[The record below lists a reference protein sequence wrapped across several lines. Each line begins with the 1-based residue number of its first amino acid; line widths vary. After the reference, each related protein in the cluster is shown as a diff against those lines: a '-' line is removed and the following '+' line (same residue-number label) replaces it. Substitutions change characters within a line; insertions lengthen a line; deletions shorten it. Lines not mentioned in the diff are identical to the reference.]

1 MSRFAGLTPLL
12 APRSVAVLGASSD
25 PTRIGG
31 RPIAYMLAQTFPG
44 ALYPVNPNR
53 AEIQGLKAYPS
64 VADLP
69 ETPDVAIVAV
79 PSDLAPQAV
88 ADLAAKGCKAVV
100 MFTAGFAEMDDAG
113 AVIQQRMVATAK
125 AAGMRIL
132 GPNCLGVFD
141 ARRSY
146 YATFS
151 SSFDSGWPVPGR
163 IGIASQSGA
172 YGTHLYTL
180 ARNRGIGASLCVM
193 TGNEADVTVGECI
206 GWLAENPEV
215 DVIAVYAE
223 GIREAPGLIAALQAA
238 KDARKPV
245 VMQKVGRSELGG
257 KAAKSH
263 TASIAGDDAVTEA
276 VMREFGVYRA
286 RNSEEMLDIAHT
298 ATRKIYPVANTLGV
312 ITVSG
317 GAGVLISDVAEGLGL
332 PMPEMPAAAQ
342 AKLRA
347 LVPFCG
353 PRNPVDATAQVS
365 NNVELVNTFME
376 SMVKDGGYASVLGF
390 FSMTASSR
398 RWPKIREQLNLVR
411 EQHLDRLYVLSVI
424 VPQDRRDALESDGW
438 VVHEDPTR
446 AVTAIDA
453 MGRFG
458 AAFAKP
464 PGLPAPEVP
473 AVVLPDATPSEAEA
487 KRLLASAGIASA
499 PEAACAAVDDAVAAA
514 AGFGFPVVMKI
525 LSPDI
530 LHKSEIGGVLLDVG
544 DADAVRAGFALLLDR
559 ARAAAPAARIDGVLV
574 AKQLKGGV
582 ECILGIHRDPVFGPM
597 AMFGLGGIFV
607 EILGDVV
614 FRRCP
619 FGPDV
624 AEDMIRSI
632 KGAPLLLGRARP
644 AAGGR
649 EGAGGDAGAAVRVRG
664 GGGGPAAIDRPE
676 PRVRDAARAG
686 RVRRGRGDRGV
697 LSRPFSRSW
706 QTPEVRRELMLKS
719 FVKRN
724 LRRFDLDIVR
734 PSHGRTL
741 MDFITDRKIDVVL
754 DVGVQYRAVRDIAA
768 GAGGMPAR
776 SYRSSR
782 CRRCSRP
789 WPRPLG
795 MTRAGTC
802 TTSDSGR

>member
-31 RPIAYMLAQTFPG
+31 RPIAFMRAQGFPG
-44 ALYPVNPNR
+44 GLYPVNPNR
-53 AEIQGLKAYPS
+53 TEIQGLKAYPS

-79 PSDLAPQAV
+79 PAELAAPSI
-88 ADLAAKGCKAVV
+88 ADLAKRGVKAVV
-100 MFTAGFAEMDDAG
+100 MFTAGFAEMDEDG
-113 AVIQQRMVATAK
+113 AAAQVKMVAVAR

-151 SSFDSGWPVPGR
+151 SSFDSGWPVLGR

-193 TGNEADVTVGECI
+193 TGNEGDVTVGECI

-238 KDARKPV
+238 RDAKKPV
-245 VMQKVGRSELGG
+245 VMQKVGRSELGT

-276 VMREFGVYRA
+276 VMAEFGVYRA

-298 ATRKIYPVANTLGV
+298 ATRKIYPVKNTLGV

-317 GAGVLISDVAEGLGL
+317 GAGVLISDVAESLGVS
-332 PMPEMPAAAQ
+332 MPEMPIDAQ
-342 AKLRA
+342 QKLRA
-347 LVPFCG
+347 LVPFCA

-365 NNVELVNTFME
+365 NDVTLVKTFTE
-376 SMVKDGGYASVLGF
+376 TMVRDGGYASVLGF

-398 RWPKIREQLNLVR
+398 RWPQIREQLNLVR
-411 EQHLDRLYVLSVI
+411 VEYPDRLYVLSVI
-424 VPQDRRDALESDGW
+424 VPDERRDELEADGW

-458 AAFAKP
+458 AAFEAKAADAAP
-464 PGLPAPEVP
+464 SVAAVTLPE
-473 AVVLPDATPSEAEA
+473 ATPSEAEA
-487 KRLLASAGIASA
+487 KRLLALAGIASA
-499 PEAACAAVDDAVAAA
+499 PEAACATADEAVAAA
-514 AGFGFPVVMKI
+514 QRFGFPVVMKI

-530 LHKSEIGGVLLDVG
+530 VHKSEIGGVLLDIA
-544 DADAVRAGFALLLDR
+544 DADQVRSGFALLLQR
-559 ARAAAPAARIDGVLV
+559 AKAAAPDARVEGVLV

-597 AMFGLGGIFV
+597 AMFGLGGVFV
-607 EILGDVV
+607 EVLKDVV

-619 FGPDV
+619 FGPDT
-624 AEDMIRSI
+624 AEAMIRSI
-632 KGAPLLLGRARP
+632 KGAPLLLGARGRKTADVKALAEMLARLSSFAV
-644 AAGGR
+644 AAGERLQAIDLNPVLAMPEG
-649 EGAGGDAGAAVRVRG
+649 EGAFAVDAV
-664 GGGGPAAIDRPE
+664 I
-676 PRVRDAARAG
+676 
-686 RVRRGRGDRGV
+686 
-697 LSRPFSRSW
+697 
-706 QTPEVRRELMLKS
+706 EV
-719 FVKRN
+719 
-724 LRRFDLDIVR
+724 
-734 PSHGRTL
+734 G
-741 MDFITDRKIDVVL
+741 
-754 DVGVQYRAVRDIAA
+754 
-768 GAGGMPAR
+768 
-776 SYRSSR
+776 
-782 CRRCSRP
+782 
-789 WPRPLG
+789 
-795 MTRAGTC
+795 
-802 TTSDSGR
+802 

>member
-1 MSRFAGLTPLL
+1 MSNFAGLTPLL
-12 APRSVAVLGASSD
+12 APKTIAVLGASSD

-31 RPIAYMLAQTFPG
+31 RPIAYMLAQKFPG
-44 ALYPVNPNR
+44 TLYPVNPNR
-53 AEIQGLKAYPS
+53 AEVQGLKAYPT

-79 PSDLAPQAV
+79 PSELAPQAI
-88 ADLAAKGCKAVV
+88 ADLGAKGCKGVI
-100 MFTAGFAEMDDAG
+100 MFTAGFAEVDDAG
-113 AVIQQRMVATAK
+113 AAVQ
-125 AAGMRIL
+125 AGMVETARRHGMRLL

-141 ARRSY
+141 AGRSY

-180 ARNRGIGASLCVM
+180 ARNRHIGASLCVM

-223 GIREAPGLIAALQAA
+223 GIRESKTLIAALQAA
-238 KDARKPV
+238 RAARKPV

-276 VMREFGVYRA
+276 VMKEFGVYRA

-298 ATRKIYPVANTLGV
+298 ATRRIYPVSNTLGV

-317 GAGVLISDVAEGLGL
+317 GAGVLISDVADSLGL
-332 PMPEMPAAAQ
+332 PMPEMPQAAQ
-342 AKLRA
+342 DKLRA

-365 NNVELVNTFME
+365 NNVELVKTFMDT
-376 SMVKDGGYASVLGF
+376 MVVEGRYASVLGF

-398 RWPKIREQLNLVR
+398 RWPKIKEQLDRTKAENPG
-411 EQHLDRLYVLSVI
+411 RLYALSVI
-424 VPQDRRDALESDGW
+424 VPPERRDELEADGW

-446 AVTAIDA
+446 AVTAIEA

-458 AAFAKP
+458 AAFAAPKP
-464 PGLPAPEVP
+464 ASAPSVP
-473 AVVLPDATPSEAEA
+473 PVVLPHATPSEAEA
-487 KRLLASAGIASA
+487 KRLLAAAGIASA
-499 PEAACAAVDDAVAAA
+499 PEAACATADEAVAAA
-514 AGFGFPVVMKI
+514 ERFGYPVVMKI

-530 LHKSEIGGVLLDVG
+530 LHKSEIGGVLLDVAG
-544 DADAVRAGFALLLDR
+544 APAVLSGFTTLLDR
-559 ARAAAPAARIDGVLV
+559 ARAAAPNARIEGVLV

-607 EILGDVV
+607 EVLKDVV

-624 AEDMIRSI
+624 AETMIRSI
-632 KGAPLLLGRARP
+632 KGAPLLEGARGRPKADIKALAEMLSRLSAFAA
-644 AAGGR
+644 AAGDR
-649 EGAGGDAGAAVRVRG
+649 LQSVDLNPVFAMPEGQGAFAVDAVIEVAGG
-664 GGGGPAAIDRPE
+664 
-676 PRVRDAARAG
+676 
-686 RVRRGRGDRGV
+686 
-697 LSRPFSRSW
+697 
-706 QTPEVRRELMLKS
+706 
-719 FVKRN
+719 
-724 LRRFDLDIVR
+724 
-734 PSHGRTL
+734 H
-741 MDFITDRKIDVVL
+741 
-754 DVGVQYRAVRDIAA
+754 
-768 GAGGMPAR
+768 
-776 SYRSSR
+776 
-782 CRRCSRP
+782 
-789 WPRPLG
+789 
-795 MTRAGTC
+795 
-802 TTSDSGR
+802 

>member
-25 PTRIGG
+25 ATRIGG
-31 RPIAYMLAQTFPG
+31 RPIAYMRAQGFSG
-44 ALYPVNPNR
+44 GLYPVNPNR
-53 AEIQGLKAYPS
+53 TEIQGLKAYPS

-79 PSDLAPQAV
+79 PAELAAPAIDDLARRGV
-88 ADLAAKGCKAVV
+88 KAVV
-100 MFTAGFAEMDDAG
+100 MFTAGFAEMDDDG
-113 AVIQQRMVATAK
+113 AVAQAKMVATAR

-193 TGNEADVTVGECI
+193 TGNEGDVTVGECI

-238 KDARKPV
+238 KAARKPV
-245 VMQKVGRSELGG
+245 VMQKVGRSELGT

-276 VMREFGVYRA
+276 VMAEFGVFRA

-298 ATRKIYPVANTLGV
+298 ATRKIYPVKNSLGV

-317 GAGVLISDVAEGLGL
+317 GAGVLISDVAESLGL
-332 PMPEMPAAAQ
+332 AMPEMPIEAQ
-342 AKLRA
+342 RKLRA
-347 LVPFCG
+347 LVPFCA

-365 NNVELVNTFME
+365 NDVSLVKTFTE
-376 SMVKDGGYASVLGF
+376 SMVRDGGYASVLGF

-398 RWPKIREQLNLVR
+398 RWPQIREQLNVVR
-411 EQHLDRLYVLSVI
+411 METPDRLYVLSVI
-424 VPQDRRDALESDGW
+424 VPPERRDELEADGW

-453 MGRFG
+453 MGRYG
-458 AAFAKP
+458 AAFNAP
-464 PGLPAPEVP
+464 AADPAPVVPRVTLPA
-473 AVVLPDATPSEAEA
+473 ATPSEAEA
-487 KRLLASAGIASA
+487 KRLLAEAGILSA
-499 PEAACAAVDDAVAAA
+499 PEAACSTAHDAVAAA
-514 AGFGFPVVMKI
+514 RGFGFPVVMKI

-530 LHKSEIGGVLLDVG
+530 VHKSEIGGVLLDI
-544 DADAVRAGFALLLDR
+544 ADAEAVRSGFDLLLRR
-559 ARAAAPAARIDGVLV
+559 ANVAAPAARIEGVLV
-574 AKQLKGGV
+574 ARQLKGGV

-607 EILGDVV
+607 EVLKDVV

-619 FGPDV
+619 FGPDT
-624 AEDMIRSI
+624 AEAMIRSI
-632 KGAPLLLGRARP
+632 KGAPLLLGARGRRRADVQALARMLSRLSAFAV
-644 AAGGR
+644 AAGER
-649 EGAGGDAGAAVRVRG
+649 LQSIDLNPVLAMPESEGAFAVDAV
-664 GGGGPAAIDRPE
+664 I
-676 PRVRDAARAG
+676 
-686 RVRRGRGDRGV
+686 
-697 LSRPFSRSW
+697 
-706 QTPEVRRELMLKS
+706 EVRE
-719 FVKRN
+719 
-724 LRRFDLDIVR
+724 
-734 PSHGRTL
+734 PS
-741 MDFITDRKIDVVL
+741 I
-754 DVGVQYRAVRDIAA
+754 
-768 GAGGMPAR
+768 
-776 SYRSSR
+776 
-782 CRRCSRP
+782 
-789 WPRPLG
+789 
-795 MTRAGTC
+795 
-802 TTSDSGR
+802 

>member
-1 MSRFAGLTPLL
+1 MGRELARATIWERFVMSSRFSGLTPLL

-25 PTRIGG
+25 PTRISG
-31 RPIAYMLAQTFPG
+31 RPIAYMLAQGFQG

-53 AEIQGLKAYPS
+53 TEIQGLKAYPTI
-64 VADLP
+64 AALP
-69 ETPDVAIVAV
+69 ETPDVAIVAIAAEHV
-79 PSDLAPQAV
+79 PAAV
-88 ADLAAKGCKAVV
+88 EELGKKGCKAIV
-100 MFTAGFAEMDDAG
+100 MFSAGFAEMDEAG
-113 AVIQQRMVATAK
+113 EAVQAGMVATARSY
-125 AAGMRIL
+125 GMRLL

-206 GWLAENPEV
+206 GWLAENPDV

-223 GIREAPGLIAALQAA
+223 GIREAPGLIAALEAARAA
-238 KDARKPV
+238 KKPV
-245 VMQKVGRSELGG
+245 VMQKVGRSELGT

-276 VMREFGVYRA
+276 VMNEFGVYRA

-298 ATRKIYPVANTLGV
+298 ATRKIYPVRNTLGV

-317 GAGVLISDVAEGLGL
+317 GAGVLISDVAESLGL
-332 PMPEMPAAAQ
+332 DMPEMPLDAQ
-342 AKLRA
+342 KKLRD
-347 LVPFCG
+347 LVPFCA

-365 NNVELVNTFME
+365 NDVSLVKTFTE
-376 SMVKDGGYASVLGF
+376 TMVRDGGYSSVLGF

-398 RWPKIREQLNLVR
+398 RWPAISEQLNAVR
-411 EQHLDRLYVLSVI
+411 AENPGRLYALSVI
-424 VPQDRRDALESDGW
+424 VPPEGRDKLEAEGW

-446 AVTAIDA
+446 AVVAIDA

-458 AAFAKP
+458 AAFAAAAGAPAPTVP
-464 PGLPAPEVP
+464 PVALPAK
-473 AVVLPDATPSEAEA
+473 TPSEVEA
-487 KRLLASAGIASA
+487 KRLLAGAGIASA
-499 PEAACAAVDDAVAAA
+499 PEAACATADQAVAAA
-514 AGFGFPVVMKI
+514 ETFGYPVVMKI
-525 LSPDI
+525 LSADI
-530 LHKSEIGGVLLDVG
+530 LHKSEIGGVLLDISG
-544 DADAVRAGFALLLDR
+544 AAAVRDGFSTLLER
-559 ARAAAPAARIDGVLV
+559 AKTAAPTAKIEGVLV

-607 EILGDVV
+607 EVLKDVV

-632 KGAPLLLGRARP
+632 KGAPLLLGARGKKKADVKALAETLSRLSAF
-644 AAGGR
+644 AAASGPRLRSIDLNPVLAMPEG
-649 EGAGGDAGAAVRVRG
+649 EGAFAVDAVIEVGD
-664 GGGGPAAIDRPE
+664 
-676 PRVRDAARAG
+676 
-686 RVRRGRGDRGV
+686 
-697 LSRPFSRSW
+697 
-706 QTPEVRRELMLKS
+706 
-719 FVKRN
+719 
-724 LRRFDLDIVR
+724 
-734 PSHGRTL
+734 
-741 MDFITDRKIDVVL
+741 
-754 DVGVQYRAVRDIAA
+754 
-768 GAGGMPAR
+768 
-776 SYRSSR
+776 
-782 CRRCSRP
+782 
-789 WPRPLG
+789 
-795 MTRAGTC
+795 
-802 TTSDSGR
+802 